1 MGRNHGN
8 GGTGR
13 GGRGGRGGRSNG
25 ITRETNSQDSNHTA
39 TQIDRP
45 ALVNKFILGNFHKHI
60 NGQPISSDVCVQSGD
75 RQTLPACDPFDFQN
89 IISNKDISSAIKH
102 VLVFF
107 QLHSKGC
114 LVCTHISNTNGVK
127 YTLLPHLCMPG
138 RDRPQE
144 YFKRPA
150 DINRAY

>member
-1 MGRNHGN
+1 MGRNSGNSGNSGN
-8 GGTGR
+8 GGNTGNGGNGGNGGNAR
-13 GGRGGRGGRSNG
+13 GGIGGNRGGRSNG
-25 ITRETNSQDSNHTA
+25 ISRETNSQDSNNTA

-89 IISNKDISSAIKH
+89 IISNKDISSAIKC

-107 QLHSKGC
+107 LTA
-114 LVCTHISNTNGVK
+114 L
-127 YTLLPHLCMPG
+127 
-138 RDRPQE
+138 
-144 YFKRPA
+144 
-150 DINRAY
+150 